1 MLRIKLPSSWAASRH
16 LAMVTCLGLGLSL
29 AAGLMAHANDLRVT
43 QQGRLNV
50 FTSLQSDQANNLTLE
65 QHGGR
70 NLGGSLQ
77 YGAANTAITHQKSKT
92 NDYRLGQYSLQNYS
106 EAYQRGNGTHSNHA
120 IIIQNTAQVTGI
132 SNGNGPQVI
141 INQTSHDPDALSR
154 QQYVNNGIITFATIY
169 HSGGVNITSITP
181 FAPAIGVMGRAH

>member
-1 MLRIKLPSSWAASRH
+1 MSAFKLPCGEAPYGH
-16 LAMVTCLGLGLSL
+16 LAKVTGLALGLAL
-29 AAGLMAHANDLRVT
+29 ATAAHANDLRVN

-50 FTSLQSDQANNLTLE
+50 FTSLQTDQDNHLTLK

-77 YGAANTAITHQKSKT
+77 YGAANTAITHQTAPS
-92 NDYRLGQYSLQNYS
+92 NDYGIGQYSLQNYS
-106 EAYQRGNGTHSNHA
+106 EAYQNGQGSHSNNA
-120 IIIQNTAQVTGI
+120 MIIQNTAQISGI

-141 INQTSHDPDALSR
+141 INQTSHDADALSR
-154 QQYVNNGIITFATIY
+154 QQYFNNGIVTFATVY

-181 FAPAIGVMGRAH
+181 FAPAIGVLGRAH